1 MRRPGPAGRATAA
14 ALALSLGAATAA
26 HAQFW
31 PELTDKQKK
40 GRFRLGPVALT
51 PRLELRN
58 AGVDTNVFVTPTNP
72 IEDTSI
78 VLRASSDVFVPVG
91 RRVRLA
97 GTGWIDFNYFA
108 SEDDERSTDP
118 GGQGRVE
125 VDAWRLT
132 FQVGGGAFRSRQL
145 YSTDIDERIQRTEQ
159 WVNGGVQLRLTSR
172 MRAEAG
178 VETHEYRWNPTL
190 EQGTSV
196 KDQLDR
202 DSDVWKGGLRY
213 KVTSLT
219 TLVASAE
226 KIDDTFLVAPPGLA
240 TTTSYRYLGG
250 FEFGERAFIT
260 GRFVGGLRDIP
271 SGDAGSVV
279 PYTGPV
285 FQASITAPFLQRFRL
300 NFGYDRDVY
309 YSATGGI
316 LEEVVILRNTYTYGR
331 LNASLDIDAPLELV
345 LRLTAGYENAEYL
358 RPFLVPGGGA
368 IDRRDQI
375 YLGGVSLLRRLGD
388 DALIGLS
395 AIHTRR
401 ESNYPGGDYSRWQY
415 GLQGYLNP

>member
-1 MRRPGPAGRATAA
+1 MRRPGRAGSATALV
-14 ALALSLGAATAA
+14 LALSLGAAASA

-31 PELTDKQKK
+31 PDFTDRQKK
-40 GRFRLGPVALT
+40 GRFRVGPIALT

-58 AGVDTNVFVTPTNP
+58 AGVDTNVFVTPTSP
-72 IEDTSI
+72 VEDTAV
-78 VLRASSDVFVPVG
+78 VLRASSDVFVPIG
-91 RRVRLA
+91 RRMRLA

-108 SEDDERSTDP
+108 SEADQRSTDP

-132 FQVGGGAFRSRQL
+132 FLAGGGGFRSRQL
-145 YSTDIDERIQRTEQ
+145 YSTDIDERIKRTEQ

-172 MRAEAG
+172 LRAEAG
-178 VETHEYRWNPTL
+178 VESHEYRWNPTP
-190 EQGTSV
+190 EQDASV

-213 KVTSLT
+213 KLTSLT
-219 TLVASAE
+219 MLVASAE

-271 SGDAGSVV
+271 SDKAGSVV

-285 FQASITAPFLQRFRL
+285 FQGSISAPFLQRLRL
-300 NFGYDRDVY
+300 NLGYDRDVY
-309 YSATGGI
+309 YSATGGR
-316 LEEVVILRNTYTYGR
+316 LEEVILRNTYTYGR
-331 LNASLDIDAPLELV
+331 LNASLDIDAPLNLV
-345 LRLTAGYENAEYL
+345 LRLTGGYENANYL
-358 RPFLVPGGGA
+358 RPFVVPGGA

-375 YLGGVSLLRRLGD
+375 YLGGASLLRRVSENG
-388 DALIGLS
+388 LIGLT
-395 AIHTRR
+395 AVHTRR
-401 ESNYPGGDYSRWQY
+401 ESNYPGGDYTRWQY
-415 GLQGYLNP
+415 GLQGYIYP